1 MMLAA
6 FSKSRDNAAWINNI
20 FALFE
25 AEQAKHAN
33 DLLVK
38 GRFEDHA
45 VGVPRITQLRER
57 PWFAAE
63 THRRTNSIAVFRW
76 RGPSCQLV
84 LRLSAAAFIGRMTA
98 SAASIT

>member
-1 MMLAA
+1 LWLGRRPARDDA
-6 FSKSRDNAAWINNI
+6 CGLLKSRDNAAWINNI
-20 FALFE
+20 FALSE

-57 PWFAAE
+57 PWSRQKPTE
-63 THRRTNSIAVFRW
+63 EQI
-76 RGPSCQLV
+76 Q
-84 LRLSAAAFIGRMTA
+84 
-98 SAASIT
+98 